1 MSRMWPAAAAASY
14 KLAAMRPRDVIELL
28 LLSLLWGGAYL
39 FTRAAVPAFGPAP
52 LVSMRLGIAA
62 LILLPIV
69 FYRGG
74 GPQLRANPYA
84 LFMVGVPYTALPF
97 MLMTWG
103 ALHITAGLSAVLN
116 ATAPMFAALVAHF
129 VLKERLGT
137 WRAAGLALGFL
148 GVLILMSSGNVSLKT
163 AEGPLAVLAVLGT
176 AMIWSVG
183 ATYTR
188 RKMAGIDPLVTTAG
202 SLALASLVLL
212 PWAWASWP
220 STPPSARAWAEMA
233 FLGLASSGLG
243 MWMYFRLLGR
253 IGAVRAMSVTFLSP
267 LVAMVSGALYL
278 GEAITLQMVAGCAVV
293 LLGTALSLGLIG
305 RSEVK
310 LEVRADA

>member
-1 MSRMWPAAAAASY
+1 
-14 KLAAMRPRDVIELL
+14 MRTRDVMELL

-39 FTRAAVPAFGPAP
+39 FTRSAVPAFGPAP

-69 FYRGG
+69 FVRGG
-74 GPQLRANPYA
+74 GPQLRANPVA

-148 GVLILMSSGNVSLKT
+148 GVLLLMSSGNVSLKT

-202 SLALASLVLL
+202 SLALASLVLM
-212 PWAWASWP
+212 PWAWVSWP

-233 FLGLASSGLG
+233 FLGVASSGLG
-243 MWMYFRLLGR
+243 MWMYFRLLSR

-267 LVAMVSGALYL
+267 LVAMISGALYL

>member
-1 MSRMWPAAAAASY
+1 
-14 KLAAMRPRDVIELL
+14 MRPRDVIELL
-28 LLSLLWGGAYL
+28 LLSVLWGGAYL

-84 LFMVGVPYTALPF
+84 LFMVGVPFTALPF

-137 WRAAGLALGFL
+137 WRAAGLALGFF
-148 GVLILMSSGNVSLKT
+148 GVLILMSSGNVAVKT
-163 AEGPLAVLAVLGT
+163 AEGTLAVLAVLGT
-176 AMIWSVG
+176 ALIWSVG
-183 ATYTR
+183 ASYTR
-188 RKMAGIDPLVTTAG
+188 RRMAGIDPLVTTAG

-212 PWAWASWP
+212 PWAWATWP
-220 STPPSARAWAEMA
+220 STPPSERAWAEMA
-233 FLGLASSGLG
+233 FLGLFSSGLG

-278 GEAITLQMVAGCAVV
+278 GESITLQMVAGCAVV

-305 RSEVK
+305 RSEPK
-310 LEVRADA
+310 LKVRADA